1 MPRAFDRFHDIA
13 MRLQRSEHVDES
25 DMRDLFFAVM
35 ARCSVRRSTLPPT
48 TCSPNAMARLDT
60 DTCRTR
66 QPSGRDVAKRV
77 VAANFA

>member
-1 MPRAFDRFHDIA
+1 MTKFTEDQLAGALYEIAEAAGWDAATFDRFHDIA

-48 TCSPNAMARLDT
+48 TCSPNAMAR
-60 DTCRTR
+60 
-66 QPSGRDVAKRV
+66 
-77 VAANFA
+77 